1 MIVYTYSEA
10 RQKLAS
16 LLEQAVEE
24 GEVRIKRKDGQTFVI
39 RPETRVGSPLDVE
52 GMDLG
57 VTTAEIVRFI
67 QEGRR
72 TVYEPTAKADSAAA

>member
-16 LLEQAVEE
+16 VLDQVLIE
-24 GEVRIKRKDGQTFVI
+24 GEVRIKRRDGQVFI
-39 RPETRVGSPLDVE
+39 IKPETEHGSPFDVP
-52 GMDLG
+52 GIDLEISA
-57 VTTAEIVRFI
+57 TEIVQFV

-72 TVYEPTAKADSAAA
+72 YS